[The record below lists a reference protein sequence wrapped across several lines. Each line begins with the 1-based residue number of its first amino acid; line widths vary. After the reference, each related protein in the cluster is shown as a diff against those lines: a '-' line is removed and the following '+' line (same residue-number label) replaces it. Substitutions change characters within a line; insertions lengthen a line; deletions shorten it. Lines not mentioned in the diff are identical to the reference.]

1 MVRICPQYR
10 RPGFDPWVGKIPWR
24 REWQPTAVLF
34 PGESRGQRNLAGYS
48 PWGCRVRHN
57 RATNAHT
64 QTHTQEINRKKKNQ
78 QKIAIQGLQLWQ
90 GPCTARAGEL
100 LERGEKEVVRAVVNK
115 EPWLFIGLS
124 CGSLALAEPE
134 RLSSSYWA
142 LLSSWGLRP
151 PPSGQHV
158 VTILL

>member
-1 MVRICPQYR
+1 MI
-10 RPGFDPWVGKIPWR
+10 PGLGR
-24 REWQPTAVLF
+24 S
-34 PGESRGQRNLAGYS
+34 PGEGNGNPLQYSSLENPVDRGTWQ
-48 PWGCRVRHN
+48 
-57 RATNAHT
+57 ATVHGVAESGT
-64 QTHTQEINRKKKNQ
+64 TEQLTHTHRHTHRKSTGKKNQ

-100 LERGEKEVVRAVVNK
+100 LERGEKEVGRAVVNK

-134 RLSSSYWA
+134 RLSSSCWA